1 MNSRSFSSILISR
14 TTSRNAFISICAMLL
29 CFLGIAW
36 TSTSPAA
43 PLATQ
48 PSPTGTLPELT
59 GGVKGPKIAFLG
71 DLVTTGLPAG
81 YAQQVI
87 RGLEANGIKASM
99 ILVGNAGPSDRMLAQ
114 LDEEVIATKPDLMV
128 LNCGVSDAW
137 GERSIDQYREAMRGI
152 VEKAQAAKIR
162 VVIATSTMADEDPS
176 QRFNKAIT
184 GYNTFL
190 RELAKEN
197 KCMLAD
203 FDMPTAVSVA
213 GGGAQSKR
221 GRVVLV
227 SDYVY
232 LNPLGNQLMALCILK
247 TLGLNPTQ
255 IQTARN
261 SWIDRTDLCE
271 TRASMS
277 LRQYQ
282 QLDALAAKQNRPTA
296 ELLGELVSKALSAGA
311 TTR

>member
-1 MNSRSFSSILISR
+1 MKTKSLASILIARSV
-14 TTSRNAFISICAMLL
+14 TKNTISSICAMLL
-29 CFLGIAW
+29 SLLGIAW
-36 TSTSPAA
+36 ASLSQA
-43 PLATQ
+43 ATQ
-48 PSPTGTLPELT
+48 PSPTGVLPELS
-59 GGVKGPKIAFLG
+59 GAVKGPKIAFYG
-71 DLVTTGLPAG
+71 DLVTTWLSSG

-87 RGLEANGIKASM
+87 RGLEANGIKASL
-99 ILVGNAGPSDRMLAQ
+99 ILVGDAGSSDKMLAH
-114 LDEEVIATKPDLMV
+114 LDEKVIATKPDLMV

-137 GERSIDQYREAMRGI
+137 GNRSLDQYRQAMRGI
-152 VEKAQAAKIR
+152 VEKAQAAKIK
-162 VVIATSTMADEDPS
+162 VVIATATMADEDPS
-176 QRFNKAIT
+176 QRFNKAIA

-190 RELAKEN
+190 RELAQER
-197 KCMLAD
+197 KCLLAD
-203 FDMPTAVSVA
+203 FDMPAAVSSA

-221 GRVVLV
+221 GRVLLV

-255 IQTARN
+255 TQKARN
-261 SWIDRTDLCE
+261 SWLDRTDVCE

-311 TTR
+311 NHQ